1 MGKTARDGLHR
12 YIVRLPAG
20 NGQQAERGFA
30 VWDKSLSGVRRRYPR
45 AVKIWR
51 ATEDRPGL
59 PWPLRRAGQLV
70 RRGFA
75 RAWRWARNRDAE
87 PW

>member
-1 MGKTARDGLHR
+1 MGDVGQKARDGLHR

-20 NGQQAERGFA
+20 NGQPAQRPFS
-30 VWDKSLSGVRRRYPR
+30 VWDKSLGRVRRRYPR

-59 PWPLRRAGQLV
+59 PRPLRRAGQ
-70 RRGFA
+70 

>member
-1 MGKTARDGLHR
+1 M
-12 YIVRLPAG
+12 
-20 NGQQAERGFA
+20 
-30 VWDKSLSGVRRRYPR
+30 
-45 AVKIWR
+45 KIWR

-59 PWPLRRAGQLV
+59 PRPLRRAGQLV
-70 RRGFA
+70 RRSFT